1 MYYNKWVVLQ
11 PNSMLVLNG
20 KQRFGLNLS
29 IIAALKIV
37 KHTWVINHCVPAQ
50 RNVACIPNARFV
62 KWLFTFTDSL
72 AWINDDVATDLPST
86 HRDVHVSHH
95 QHKHLVTKNVFKYIS
110 PTLYVTKQAYLTN

>member
-11 PNSMLVLNG
+11 PNNMLVLNG
-20 KQRFGLNLS
+20 KQRYGLNLS

-37 KHTWVINHCVPAQ
+37 KYTWVINHCVPAQ

-72 AWINDDVATDLPST
+72 AWIIDDVATDLPST
-86 HRDVHVSHH
+86 HRDVY
-95 QHKHLVTKNVFKYIS
+95 TYI
-110 PTLYVTKQAYLTN
+110 PPPAQAFSDQKCFLNLFLLCNKTSLFN